1 MQYRKDGSEIATELR
16 NRICMM
22 QSVSDNITLHEGA
35 LATEFGV
42 SRTPIR
48 QVLQKLSYERLV
60 ETRSGVGTIVSP
72 LIAADRD
79 RHVTVLKALLVAAE
93 KCCEGAELPAIYRER
108 LSVASAM
115 ADSMQSTKESYLEL
129 RGQILDILASAL
141 PDDILADALRAAH
154 WRHIRWRM
162 AEGAGEDAE
171 AHERLKQSAR
181 ACAEAAQRGEMPGI
195 YKSVGDYL
203 I

>member
-16 NRICMM
+16 HRICMM
-22 QSVSDNITLHEGA
+22 QSVSDQITLHEGA

-48 QVLQKLSYERLV
+48 QVLQKLAYERLV

-72 LIAADRD
+72 LVAGDRD
-79 RHVTVLKALLVAAE
+79 RDVKVLKVLMTACAT
-93 KCCEGAELPAIYRER
+93 CCEGGDVPAIYRER

-115 ADSMQSTKESYLEL
+115 ADSMAPTKEAYLEI
-129 RGQILDILASAL
+129 RGQLLDISASAL

-162 AEGAGEDAE
+162 AEGAGEDEE
-171 AHERLKQSAR
+171 ARERLRVTAR
-181 ACAEAAQRGEMPGI
+181 TAAEAAQRNDMSGI
-195 YKSVGDYL
+195 YSAMAGQL